1 MLRPS
6 LHQDGRLVGG
16 QRAVEAE
23 RMLSRLSLVHLP
35 RVVLHADI
43 VAKKVEIRVALL
55 YVPRYPLD
63 CVSQIGKVRA
73 DMLHIRACP
82 HHFIGNLE

>member
-1 MLRPS
+1 VLRPS

-16 QRAVEAE
+16 QRAVESE
-23 RMLSRLSLVHLP
+23 RVLSRTNLVFFP

-43 VAKKVEIRVALL
+43 VTKKVEFRVALL
-55 YVPRYPLD
+55 HVPRYPTD
-63 CVSQIGKVRA
+63 CVSPIGEVQA

-82 HHFIGNLE
+82 HDVIDNLE